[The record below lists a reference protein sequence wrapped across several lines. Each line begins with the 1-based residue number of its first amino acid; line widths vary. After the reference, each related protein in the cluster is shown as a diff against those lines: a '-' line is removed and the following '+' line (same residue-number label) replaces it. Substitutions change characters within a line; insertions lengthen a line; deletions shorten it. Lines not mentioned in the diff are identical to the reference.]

1 MQDVQSV
8 LPVGSIIRDRYIVEE
23 MLGRGGFSAV
33 YRVRDL
39 RVKGNMFALKEL
51 IDPSKQER
59 DRFTFEGEVL
69 KRLDHPALPRVYR
82 VFEDDKNNRVYML
95 MDYIEGPNLEVLRQ
109 RQPGKRFAVP
119 QVMAIMAPVVNAIG
133 YLHKQHPPI
142 IHRDVKPANII
153 VPPSGQETVLVDFGI
168 AKEYQQ
174 DSTTTAVR
182 HCSPGYGAPEQYV
195 RGTNTRTDIYG
206 LGATFYALLTGLV
219 PADALYRMTQLGSR
233 GTDPLE
239 PITHLVPDVPAHIA
253 DAIHRAMSIN
263 SNERFAT
270 VEEFWQA
277 VNAQPVSAQKTLPAL
292 AAVAASDPSSRAPLA
307 APAARLPT
315 VIAAPGRAMYW
326 QLVARRRGVVL
337 LLALLAL
344 LAFVLGLVFG
354 TGLWSSLSHLVEP
367 TPSVIQRPVHKASPV
382 ARPTATL
389 TPAPSATPTPQPKA
403 TPTQRPTATPTP
415 QPTAIP
421 TPKPSGYPA
430 LAPSYTGTIHNTPAN
445 VSSSMS
451 LTQIQQRGASVS
463 GYFSVGSEL
472 QGNGSFNG
480 TVSSDKRIQF
490 LVQSFANHLPLFFQ
504 GQIQANGSISGQYCS
519 YHADTQQCDYN
530 AGGYGTWSVSSISP
544 GSSSFFPGSFSV
556 GDLSALLVDS
566 KWP

>member
-1 MQDVQSV
+1 VQDVQSV

-23 MLGRGGFSAV
+23 LLGRGGFSAV

-51 IDPSKQER
+51 IDSSKQER

-119 QVMAIMAPVVNAIG
+119 EVMAIMASVVSAIG

-153 VPPSGQETVLVDFGI
+153 VPSAGQETVLVDFGI

-239 PITHLVPDVPAHIA
+239 PVTQLAPDVPAHIA
-253 DAIHRAMSIN
+253 DAIHHAMSIN
-263 SNERFAT
+263 SNERFPT

-277 VNAQPVSAQKTLPAL
+277 LNAQPISAQRALPAV
-292 AAVAASDPSSRAPLA
+292 APVAAADPSSRPPLA
-307 APAARLPT
+307 APAAGLPT
-315 VIAAPGRAMYW
+315 VISASTAAVYG
-326 QLVARRRGVVL
+326 QLAARRRGVLVA

-344 LAFVLGLVFG
+344 FAFVLGLVFG
-354 TGLWSSLSHLVEP
+354 TGLWSSLSHLTHP
-367 TPSVIQRPVHKASPV
+367 APPAIQRLAHKAT
-382 ARPTATL
+382 PTAKPT
-389 TPAPSATPTPQPKA
+389 ATPTPVPTA
-403 TPTQRPTATPTP
+403 TPTPRPTATPTP
-415 QPTAIP
+415 QP
-421 TPKPSGYPA
+421 SGYPVV
-430 LAPSYTGTIHNTPAN
+430 APSYAGTIHNIPAS
-445 VSSSMS
+445 VSSTIS
-451 LTQIQQRGASVS
+451 LSQIQQQGTNIS
-463 GYFSVGSEL
+463 GYLSVGSDL
-472 QGNGSFNG
+472 QGNGSFTG
-480 TVSSDKRIQF
+480 AVSTDKKIQF
-490 LVQSFANHLPLFFQ
+490 LVQAFANHLPLFFQ
-504 GQIQANGSISGQYCS
+504 GQIQANGNMSGQYCS
-519 YHADTQQCDYN
+519 YRADTHQCDYN
-530 AGGYGTWSVSSISP
+530 AGGYGTWSVSSVSP
-544 GSSSFFPGSFSV
+544 GSSSFSPGSFIV
-556 GDLSALLVDS
+556 GDLSALVAVEDDLS
-566 KWP
+566 K